1 MHTRIVELFIFL
13 DSKFILTFESHIS
26 IDWKFHSSPTYTP
39 RFAHTTLHILGFR
52 GDGVLGWR
60 MLFILVMFLT
70 ILVLMT
76 TFAHISLHKIW

>member
-13 DSKFILTFESHIS
+13 DSKFILTFESHIY

-39 RFAHTTLHILGFR
+39 KFVHATLHILGFR

-60 MLFILVMFLT
+60 MLFILV
-70 ILVLMT
+70 
-76 TFAHISLHKIW
+76 SLHITVCTKFGKL